1 MLFLLTASLA
11 EAAFRVVLQTAL
23 CDRVHSNTVTEYFW
37 HESRQQ
43 PDLNDISTGSRTH
56 GASAYPTVVNAL
68 GGLVRCRCKITK

>member
-11 EAAFRVVLQTAL
+11 EAFRVMFQTAL

-43 PDLNDISTGSRTH
+43 PDLNDI
-56 GASAYPTVVNAL
+56 TVVQ
-68 GGLVRCRCKITK
+68 GHGLTVQCILWDRFQ